1 LGVQNLDKLVII
13 MKNWPSNARTNC
25 PSLATMKMVDFLK
38 VKDKMLD
45 NFEEELKDFGYFD
58 SLE

>member
-1 LGVQNLDKLVII
+1 
-13 MKNWPSNARTNC
+13 MKNWLSNARTNS
-25 PSLATMKMVDFLK
+25 PSLGTICMKMVEFLK

-45 NFEEELKDFGYFD
+45 NFEEELEDFGYFD